1 MGNRIPPPRLR
12 SQPIQILRQ
21 PIPKNLHPNPG
32 ARPNNFQSCP
42 SPLPSPFHKSSN
54 TPTPQNKSR
63 IIRAEAAQTNGFENL
78 PLFATAVL
86 AGNLA
91 GLPASTLNTLS
102 GGYLIS
108 GVLYN
113 LVYIDNTTEALGH
126 LRSVVF
132 LAGIGQIFTIF
143 VKSGNVLRE
152 EGGEFI
158 VRG

>member
-1 MGNRIPPPRLR
+1 VGNRIPPPRLR

-42 SPLPSPFHKSSN
+42 SPLPSPFH
-54 TPTPQNKSR
+54 KSR